1 MVRAV
6 KLASIK
12 MGDVDDVGVYA
23 GFAIH
28 EWQQSDVAQKLKKLN
43 IEPQM
48 WKVVP
53 TYIHMVSLLIFGVKN
68 MTPKIW
74 PWQDSQVY
82 WINLLEPRLN
92 QFIHFAI
99 KCLLYHCHWR
109 YISV

>member
-1 MVRAV
+1 MVRPV

-48 WKVVP
+48 WKSGAD
-53 TYIHMVSLLIFGVKN
+53 IHSYGITVDLWCEEYDPEDMALARLTGLLDQPFRAK
-68 MTPKIW
+68 
-74 PWQDSQVY
+74 
-82 WINLLEPRLN
+82 
-92 QFIHFAI
+92 A
-99 KCLLYHCHWR
+99 
-109 YISV
+109 

>member
-1 MVRAV
+1 MVRPV

-48 WKVVP
+48 WKSGAD
-53 TYIHMVSLLIFGVKN
+53 MIFGVKN

-82 WINLLEPRLN
+82 WINLLEPRPN